1 MTQYGKSINLFKIN
15 ISANT
20 LEETQIKD
28 KSVENNRMNS

>member
-1 MTQYGKSINLFKIN
+1 MEKALTYSKIN